1 MKSMG
6 KWLAGFAGFAL
17 AISVMAV
24 HVTAQAKTDL
34 SGPWTL
40 TVGRDPMAPPPN
52 APAGG
57 GAPGGAAAQ
66 GRGGRG
72 GPPTITFTQ
81 SGNTLTGTMSGG
93 RGAGVAVIGTV
104 SGSSVTFT
112 LPRRLSDGIER
123 PEVYTGTVSG
133 DTITGKVAEP
143 TVDPNQAYSVDFTAT
158 RGAPASTPQ

>member
-1 MKSMG
+1 MNSMG
-6 KWLAGFAGFAL
+6 KWLA
-17 AISVMAV
+17 AISGLALVISLMALRSA
-24 HVTAQAKTDL
+24 AQANTDL

-40 TVGRDPMAPPPN
+40 TVGRDPQAPPPTP
-52 APAGG
+52 PAG
-57 GAPGGAAAQ
+57 GAPGGSPAR

-93 RGAGVAVIGTV
+93 RGAGVAITGTV
-104 SGSSVTFT
+104 SGNAVTWT

-133 DTITGKVAEP
+133 DTISGKVAEP
-143 TVDPNQAYSVDFTAT
+143 TVDPNQAYSVDFTAK